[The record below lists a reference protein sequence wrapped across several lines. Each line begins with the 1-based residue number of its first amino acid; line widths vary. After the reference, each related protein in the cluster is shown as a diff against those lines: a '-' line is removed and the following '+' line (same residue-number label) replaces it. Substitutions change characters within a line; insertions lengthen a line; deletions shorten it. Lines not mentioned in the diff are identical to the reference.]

1 MVEGEQVRS
10 VETVEVG
17 GRERMRGEREEGEE
31 KRVEGE
37 RCGESVERSNCGKLW
52 RWKEKGERT
61 ERTQ

>member
-10 VETVEVG
+10 VKTVEVG

-37 RCGESVERSNCGKLW
+37 RCGKSVERSNCGKLW
-52 RWKEKGERT
+52 
-61 ERTQ
+61 